1 MTLAPIITRLFT
13 TVWVWTELALCL
25 SVPFFFAGV
34 VISLALTRSPF
45 PIARVYGA
53 NSHRTEKTAQN
64 AGGIPQNSQIIGRA
78 STLIF
83 GCEKI

>member
-1 MTLAPIITRLFT
+1 
-13 TVWVWTELALCL
+13 
-25 SVPFFFAGV
+25 V

-53 NSHRTEKTAQN
+53 NGHRTEKTAQN